1 MATNHSHDKYDF
13 KGIGCSK
20 IGYFKEVQ
28 DKIRELERLNI
39 SLAQRR
45 NRLEAIFNSMSD
57 GLTILD
63 RHLNIVFANKI
74 QKQLFPDHSLINLKC
89 YQAYYCK
96 ATHCKDCPSMET
108 MMTGKTLQGEI
119 RVRKGE
125 LAGRYIE
132 WTTSPIRDVRGRVA
146 ESLLLMRDVTQ
157 RKEYELKLMQ
167 ADRMAAIGFLA
178 AGVAHEINNPLTSIA
193 GFSEGLLKRLSKA
206 RDGGDVDNY
215 NGFEDYL
222 RIIQEEA
229 YRCKAII
236 QNLQAFS
243 RNSGDEFENL
253 PIDRIIE
260 DTMAIFRQ
268 RAKDSRIEIHFD
280 NCLGQGFNTI
290 IGKESQLKHLFLNL
304 FNHAFLCVEKD
315 GRLELTARTNG
326 NRMEIRILH
335 SGCVHPERYHT
346 TLFDPSYLNRTGGN
360 GHAIDLSIC
369 HNIVQHHQGDIQ
381 FTDLGDRK
389 AAFSLWI
396 PLHFDGEKKIANQS

>member
-1 MATNHSHDKYDF
+1 MVANPSNDRYDF
-13 KGIGCSK
+13 KGIGSSK
-20 IGYFKEVQ
+20 IGYFKEVR

-63 RHLNIVFANKI
+63 RHLNIVFANKN
-74 QKQLFPDHSLINLKC
+74 QKQLFPDHSLINDKC
-89 YQAYYCK
+89 YQAYYCR
-96 ATHCKDCPSMET
+96 AALCNDCPSMET
-108 MMTGKTLQGEI
+108 MKTGKTLQGEI
-119 RVRKGE
+119 LVRKGE

-178 AGVAHEINNPLTSIA
+178 AGIAHEINNPLTSIA

-206 RDGGDVDNY
+206 QDGVDANNY
-215 NGFEDYL
+215 NEFEEYL
-222 RIIQEEA
+222 RIIQEEVC
-229 YRCKAII
+229 RCKTII

-253 PIDRIIE
+253 PIDRIIQ
-260 DTMAIFRQ
+260 DTVALFRQ
-268 RAKDSRIEIHFD
+268 RAKDSRIEILFD
-280 NCLGQGFNTI
+280 NRLSKGFNII

-304 FNHAFLCVEKD
+304 FNHAFLCVEND
-315 GRLELTARTNG
+315 GKLEVGARIDG
-326 NRMEIRILH
+326 NQLEIRILH
-335 SGCVHPERYHT
+335 SGCAHPQRYHT
-346 TLFDPSYLNRTGGN
+346 TLFEPSYIDHAHGD

-381 FTDLGDRK
+381 FMDFGDRK
-389 AAFSLWI
+389 AAFTLWI
-396 PLHFDGEKKIANQS
+396 PLHVDAGKEIADQP